1 VPDAEETGFYELYE
15 EGSQQQHALFYD
27 RQHNAWYSAEWYS
40 LRFLALTHLAPKN
53 LSVSYDP
60 NAQELSIPISQRWP
74 LAYERYLVMQ
84 SGCLPRYNRTT
95 EELIYQNIAPT
106 VWQVIGE
113 QLPFFDLEK

>member
-1 VPDAEETGFYELYE
+1 
-15 EGSQQQHALFYD
+15 
-27 RQHNAWYSAEWYS
+27 
-40 LRFLALTHLAPKN
+40 
-53 LSVSYDP
+53 
-60 NAQELSIPISQRWP
+60 
-74 LAYERYLVMQ
+74 MQ